1 MLLQEFSDNAYLF
14 LNKKIAVSM
23 VEFDQFLNSSKASL
37 GLELGELKD
46 GEDGDGN
53 AASFDDRCED
63 FSKSACYS

>member
-1 MLLQEFSDNAYLF
+1 
-14 LNKKIAVSM
+14 M

-63 FSKSACYS
+63 FSKSAYYS